1 MCGGGVLDL
10 EDHCNFAEENAE
22 DNGEDLE
29 EEEDEEEE
37 EEEEEDI
44 VVEKVR
50 EGIPFKK
57 YVLHCKVNAYS
68 DSAFRHFITI
78 FICVH
83 GGHFKMRATF

>member
-37 EEEEEDI
+37 EEEEDI

-57 YVLHCKVNAYS
+57 YQ
-68 DSAFRHFITI
+68 
-78 FICVH
+78 IC
-83 GGHFKMRATF
+83 TTLQS

>member
-37 EEEEEDI
+37 DEEEDI
-44 VVEKVR
+44 VVEKVG
-50 EGIPFKK
+50 EGIPF
-57 YVLHCKVNAYS
+57 
-68 DSAFRHFITI
+68 
-78 FICVH
+78 
-83 GGHFKMRATF
+83 

>member
-1 MCGGGVLDL
+1 MRGGGVLDL

-29 EEEDEEEE
+29 EEEDDEEEE

-57 YVLHCKVNAYS
+57 YS
-68 DSAFRHFITI
+68 ERRI
-78 FICVH
+78 
-83 GGHFKMRATF
+83 

>member
-1 MCGGGVLDL
+1 MRGGGVLDL

-37 EEEEEDI
+37 EEEEDI
-44 VVEKVR
+44 VVEKVTEK

-57 YVLHCKVNAYS
+57 YTAKLMP
-68 DSAFRHFITI
+68 TLTPPL
-78 FICVH
+78 
-83 GGHFKMRATF
+83 GTL

>member
-37 EEEEEDI
+37 EEEEDI

-57 YVLHCKVNAYS
+57 HTAKLMH
-68 DSAFRHFITI
+68 ILTPPL
-78 FICVH
+78 
-83 GGHFKMRATF
+83 GTF